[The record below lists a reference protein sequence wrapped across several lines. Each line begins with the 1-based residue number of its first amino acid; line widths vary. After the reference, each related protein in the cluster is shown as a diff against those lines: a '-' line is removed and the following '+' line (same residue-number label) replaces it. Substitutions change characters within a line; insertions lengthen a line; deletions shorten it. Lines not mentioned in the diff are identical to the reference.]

1 MRSLVAGLISWD
13 NRMTLDTI
21 LQLGPVMPVIVIDEA
36 ADAVPLADAL
46 LAGGIKAIEITLR
59 TQNALDVIQEIAS
72 HRPELAIGAGTILS
86 AEQAKA
92 AKQAGAQFAVSPGS
106 TQAVLDGCKEADLPL
121 LPGAATVSE
130 MMSLAEQGYHHLKF
144 FPAVAAGG
152 LAYIKSLA
160 SPLPHL
166 KICPTGGITQQTA
179 PDWLA
184 VENIIC
190 VGGSW
195 IAPRNM
201 IAEGSFLA
209 ITERAAA
216 AQALRKA

>member
-1 MRSLVAGLISWD
+1 MD
-13 NRMTLDTI
+13 LDAI

-36 ADAVPLADAL
+36 EHAVPLADAL

-59 TQNALDVIQEIAS
+59 TQNALEVIRAIAS
-72 HRPELAIGAGTILS
+72 ERPELAIGAGTILG
-86 AEQAKA
+86 ADQAQT
-92 AKQAGAQFAVSPGS
+92 AKQAGAQFAVSPGA
-106 TQAVLDGCKEADLPL
+106 TDAVLQGCSDVDLPL

-130 MMSLAEQGYHHLKF
+130 MMSLAEKGYHNLKF
-144 FPAVAAGG
+144 FPAVASGG
-152 LAYIKSLA
+152 LAYVKSLA

-166 KICPTGGITQQTA
+166 KICPTGGITLQTA
-179 PDWLA
+179 PEWLA
-184 VENIIC
+184 LDNIIC

-216 AQALRKA
+216 AQALKKA

>member
-1 MRSLVAGLISWD
+1 
-13 NRMTLDTI
+13 MTIDAI
-21 LQLGPVMPVIVIDEA
+21 LNLGPVMPVIVIDEA
-36 ADAVPLADAL
+36 EHAVPLADAL

-59 TQNALDVIQEIAS
+59 TQNALEVIRAIAS
-72 HRPELAIGAGTILS
+72 ERPELAIGAGTILG
-86 AEQAKA
+86 ADQAQA
-92 AKQAGAQFAVSPGS
+92 AKQAGAQFAVSPGA
-106 TQAVLDGCKEADLPL
+106 TDAVLQGCRDVDLPL

-130 MMSLAEQGYHHLKF
+130 MMSLAEKGYHNLKF
-144 FPAVAAGG
+144 FPAVASGG
-152 LAYIKSLA
+152 LAYVKSLA

-166 KICPTGGITQQTA
+166 KICPTGGITLQTA
-179 PDWLA
+179 PEWLA
-184 VENIIC
+184 LDNIIC

-216 AQALRKA
+216 AQALKKA

>member
-1 MRSLVAGLISWD
+1 MD
-13 NRMTLDTI
+13 LDAI

-36 ADAVPLADAL
+36 EHAVPLADAL

-59 TQNALDVIQEIAS
+59 TQNALEVIRAIAS
-72 HRPELAIGAGTILS
+72 ERPELAIGAGTILD
-86 AEQAKA
+86 ADQAQA
-92 AKQAGAQFAVSPGS
+92 AKQAGAQFAVSPGA
-106 TQAVLDGCKEADLPL
+106 TDAVLQGCRDVDLPL

-130 MMSLAEQGYHHLKF
+130 MMSLAEKGYHNLKF
-144 FPAVAAGG
+144 FPAVASGG
-152 LAYIKSLA
+152 LAYVKSLA

-166 KICPTGGITQQTA
+166 KICPTGGITLQTA
-179 PDWLA
+179 PEWLA
-184 VENIIC
+184 LDNIIC

-216 AQALRKA
+216 AQALKKA

>member
-1 MRSLVAGLISWD
+1 MD
-13 NRMTLDTI
+13 LDAI

-36 ADAVPLADAL
+36 EHAVPLADAL

-59 TQNALDVIQEIAS
+59 TQNALEVIRAIAS
-72 HRPELAIGAGTILS
+72 ERPELAIGAGTILG
-86 AEQAKA
+86 ADQAQA
-92 AKQAGAQFAVSPGS
+92 AKQAGAQFAVSPGA
-106 TQAVLDGCKEADLPL
+106 TDAVLQGCRDVDLPL

-130 MMSLAEQGYHHLKF
+130 MMSLAEKGYHNLKF
-144 FPAVAAGG
+144 FPAVASGG
-152 LAYIKSLA
+152 LAYVKSLA

-166 KICPTGGITQQTA
+166 KICPTGGITLQTA
-179 PDWLA
+179 PEWLA
-184 VENIIC
+184 LDNIIC

-216 AQALRKA
+216 AQALKKA

>member
-1 MRSLVAGLISWD
+1 MD
-13 NRMTLDTI
+13 LDAI

-36 ADAVPLADAL
+36 EHAVPLADAL

-59 TQNALDVIQEIAS
+59 TQNALEVIRAIAS
-72 HRPELAIGAGTILS
+72 ERPELAIGAGTILG
-86 AEQAKA
+86 ADQAQA
-92 AKQAGAQFAVSPGS
+92 AKQAGAQFAVSPGA
-106 TQAVLDGCKEADLPL
+106 TDAVLQGCRDVDLPL

-130 MMSLAEQGYHHLKF
+130 MMSLAEKGYHNLKF
-144 FPAVAAGG
+144 FPAVASGG
-152 LAYIKSLA
+152 LAYVKSLA

-166 KICPTGGITQQTA
+166 KICPTGGITLQTA
-179 PDWLA
+179 PEWLA
-184 VENIIC
+184 LDNFIC

-216 AQALRKA
+216 AQALKKA

>member
-1 MRSLVAGLISWD
+1 MD
-13 NRMTLDTI
+13 LDAI

-36 ADAVPLADAL
+36 EHAVPLADAL

-59 TQNALDVIQEIAS
+59 TQNALEVIRAIAS
-72 HRPELAIGAGTILS
+72 ERPELAIGAGTILG
-86 AEQAKA
+86 ADQAQA
-92 AKQAGAQFAVSPGS
+92 AKQAGAQFAVSPGA
-106 TQAVLDGCKEADLPL
+106 TDAVLQGCRDVDLPL

-130 MMSLAEQGYHHLKF
+130 MMSLAEKGYHNLKF
-144 FPAVAAGG
+144 FPAVASGG
-152 LAYIKSLA
+152 LAYVKSLA

-166 KICPTGGITQQTA
+166 KICPTGGITLQTA
-179 PDWLA
+179 PEWLA
-184 VENIIC
+184 LENIIC

-216 AQALRKA
+216 AQALKKA

>member
-1 MRSLVAGLISWD
+1 MD
-13 NRMTLDTI
+13 LDAI

-36 ADAVPLADAL
+36 EHAVPLADAL

-59 TQNALDVIQEIAS
+59 TQNALEVIRAIAS
-72 HRPELAIGAGTILS
+72 ERPELAIGAGTILG
-86 AEQAKA
+86 ADQAQA
-92 AKQAGAQFAVSPGS
+92 AKQAGAQFAVSPGA
-106 TQAVLDGCKEADLPL
+106 TDAVLQGCRDVDLPL

-130 MMSLAEQGYHHLKF
+130 MMSLAEKGYHNLKF
-144 FPAVAAGG
+144 FPAVASGG
-152 LAYIKSLA
+152 LAYVKSLA

-166 KICPTGGITQQTA
+166 KICPTGGITLQTT
-179 PDWLA
+179 PEWLA
-184 VENIIC
+184 LDNIIC

-216 AQALRKA
+216 AQALKKA